1 MGLLETLHCHME
13 VMQRLPQKS
22 RPLAKKNVRSICF
35 FAKFRAISD
44 QLYRSPHLSITNMSE
59 RRDEGCW
66 SWNLLEL
73 DARFSERLLFITFLS
88 FCKTVTFCPV
98 ISIITPTSF
107 INGKGENTRKFN
119 TTKKMSQ
126 D

>member
-1 MGLLETLHCHME
+1 M
-13 VMQRLPQKS
+13 
-22 RPLAKKNVRSICF
+22 F
-35 FAKFRAISD
+35 FN
-44 QLYRSPHLSITNMSE
+44 L
-59 RRDEGCW
+59 DEGCW

-73 DARFSERLLFITFLS
+73 DARFSERILFVTFLS

-119 TTKKMSQ
+119 TTKTMSQ
-126 D
+126 PLRISLVREVFVVYTHICPC

>member
-59 RRDEGCW
+59 RR
-66 SWNLLEL
+66 LLEL
-73 DARFSERLLFITFLS
+73 ELARARCAIQRAATVHYLSQLLQNGDVLS
-88 FCKTVTFCPV
+88 GDIYHNPNEFYQWK
-98 ISIITPTSF
+98 
-107 INGKGENTRKFN
+107 R
-119 TTKKMSQ
+119 
-126 D
+126 